1 MSPSGPGMNVS
12 SAPEAMRAVGV
23 SDRHP
28 RILDER
34 CATVLTARSLAHHE
48 AQKADVGVSQ
58 T

>member
-1 MSPSGPGMNVS
+1 MNVS

-23 SDRHP
+23 ADRHP

-34 CATVLTARSLAHHE
+34 CATVLNARSLAHHE
-48 AQKADVGVSQ
+48 AQTAAVAVSR